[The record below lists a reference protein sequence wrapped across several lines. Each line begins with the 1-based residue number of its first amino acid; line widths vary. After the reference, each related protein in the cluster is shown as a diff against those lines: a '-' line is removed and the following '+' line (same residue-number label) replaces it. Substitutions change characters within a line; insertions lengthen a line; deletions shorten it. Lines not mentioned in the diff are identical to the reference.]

1 MKKDQLQDKYNEVFR
16 NIREEKMDWNFED
29 FLQSAEGMEAEKN
42 SAPIIPLEEKKRPSF
57 PKWFWMAASVM
68 LVFGIGLF
76 INYNNSGTAD
86 VQDREK
92 LVKDEILKQ
101 KSGFIEENN
110 DHQEQVAVN
119 HTDSISGVKKD
130 SVFQDNQLAEKD
142 VLDEILPKRGRLKKE
157 RKPRYVDNSSFP
169 NKNLN
174 DSATAYNDSYVI
186 VNGKRISSEKEAI
199 DVTRYSFMKLGS
211 EFKKTVAS
219 SQKNENLDSEY

>member
-1 MKKDQLQDKYNEVFR
+1 MKKDQLQDKYNKVFR
-16 NIREEKMDWNFED
+16 EIKEEKMDWSFED
-29 FLQSAEGMEAEKN
+29 FLQTAEGAEPEQN
-42 SAPIIPLEEKKRPSF
+42 MAPIIPLEKKKPSF

-68 LVFGIGLF
+68 VVFGIGLF
-76 INYNNSGTAD
+76 LNYNNSRTAD
-86 VQDREK
+86 ARDREK

-101 KSGFIEENN
+101 KSGFIEENS

-130 SVFQDNQLAEKD
+130 SVFQDNQVAEKD
-142 VLDEILPKRGRLKKE
+142 VMDEILPKRGRLKKE
-157 RKPRYVDNSSFP
+157 RKPRYVDNSSYR
-169 NKNLN
+169 NSRNIN
-174 DSATAYNDSYVI
+174 DSASAYDDSYVI

-199 DVTRYSFMKLGS
+199 DVAKYSFMKLGN